1 MIRRPPRSKRTDTL
15 FPYTTRFRSHLAQQL
30 VDHVRA
36 LAGGV
41 AHGPI
46 QPGDGHVD
54 DDQRGREEGHFA
66 LQQPEA
72 RVDVCGERGKELVD
86 DGHVIHG
93 VFSGSAGDVG
103 ASPSASS
110 SKLGGIGGRSANVRY
125 SSGPA
130 SPEKKR
136 RRKASA
142 ESGRASCR
150 ERVGQYV

>member
-1 MIRRPPRSKRTDTL
+1 M
-15 FPYTTRFRSHLAQQL
+15 
-30 VDHVRA
+30 
-36 LAGGV
+36 
-41 AHGPI
+41 
-46 QPGDGHVD
+46 
-54 DDQRGREEGHFA
+54 
-66 LQQPEA
+66 
-72 RVDVCGERGKELVD
+72 ELVD

-142 ESGRASCR
+142 AARQASSPVACR
-150 ERVGQYV
+150 SVAPCARHALSRTGSSSQEPRVGICVVI

>member
-1 MIRRPPRSKRTDTL
+1 MRISDWSSDVCSSDL
-15 FPYTTRFRSHLAQQL
+15 
-30 VDHVRA
+30 HVLA

-72 RVDVCGERGKELVD
+72 RVDVGGERGKELVD

-142 ESGRASCR
+142 AARQAS
-150 ERVGQYV
+150 

>member
-1 MIRRPPRSKRTDTL
+1 MIRPPPRSTRTDTL
-15 FPYTTRFRSHLAQQL
+15 YPDTTLFRS
-30 VDHVRA
+30 
-36 LAGGV
+36 
-41 AHGPI
+41 
-46 QPGDGHVD
+46 
-54 DDQRGREEGHFA
+54 GHFA

-72 RVDVCGERGKELVD
+72 RVDVGGERGKELVD

-110 SKLGGIGGRSANVRY
+110 SKLGGLGGRSANVRY

-136 RRKASA
+136 PRDRQGDVEGKRV
-142 ESGRASCR
+142 SGRVEHGGR
-150 ERVGQYV
+150 RNIKKKK